1 MDEHYPTQVIDH
13 FLNDIKDTLVDIK
26 DTTTSSIDSLNRT
39 ITGHNGR
46 LKRVEQFMW
55 AFGGGMAVVTALV
68 MPLMFYYVA
77 QLDKKVD
84 NISKEQKLNI

>member
-1 MDEHYPTQVIDH
+1 MDEHYPAKVIDH
-13 FLNDIKDTLVDIK
+13 FISDIKDTLIDIK
-26 DTTTSSIDSLNRT
+26 ETTTSSIDSLNKT

-68 MPLMFYYVA
+68 LPLMFYYIT
-77 QLDKKVD
+77 QLEKKIDLID
-84 NISKEQKLNI
+84 NKTIQL